1 MGMAFSFG
9 KYDGRHIDVVPRHYD
24 DRHTKVKGR
33 NMTSD
38 SRERMVRSAASLI
51 RSRGLNATSFSEV
64 LADSGAPRGSIY
76 HNFPEG
82 KEQLA
87 EDAIRWTSER
97 VLAHLRAGDA
107 VTGSDVLKRF
117 IAMWRQVVVT
127 SGGSAG
133 CVVAGVAI
141 DTDAREA
148 GQIDVVRSTFR
159 SWLRLLAEQLE
170 AVGVPS
176 ERAAPIALA
185 TLAGMEGALI
195 LCRAEGNAK
204 PLDTVAEELM
214 RLLPSETARPRRSRT
229 RRS

>member
-1 MGMAFSFG
+1 
-9 KYDGRHIDVVPRHYD
+9 
-24 DRHTKVKGR
+24 
-33 NMTSD
+33 MTSD

-51 RSRGLNATSFSEV
+51 RSRGLNATSFSDV

-76 HNFPEG
+76 HHFPEG

-87 EDAIRWTSER
+87 LDAIRWTSER
-97 VLAHLRAGDA
+97 VLAHLRAGTA
-107 VTGSDVLKRF
+107 VTASDVLKRF
-117 IAMWRQVVVT
+117 IAMWRQVVVA
-127 SGGSAG
+127 SGGAAG

-141 DTDAREA
+141 DTNAKEA
-148 GQIDVVRSTFR
+148 GHLDVVRSTFR
-159 SWLRLLAEQLE
+159 SWVALLTEQLE

-176 ERAAPIALA
+176 DRAKPIALT

-214 RLLPSETARPRRSRT
+214 RLLPPETSRPGPPGKRRG
-229 RRS
+229 

>member
-1 MGMAFSFG
+1 
-9 KYDGRHIDVVPRHYD
+9 
-24 DRHTKVKGR
+24 
-33 NMTSD
+33 MTSD

-64 LADSGAPRGSIY
+64 LAESGAPRGSIY
-76 HNFPEG
+76 HHFPQG

-97 VLAHLRAGDA
+97 VLAHLRAGAA
-107 VTGSDVLKRF
+107 VRASDVLKRF
-117 IAMWRQVVVT
+117 IAMWRQVVVA

-141 DTDAREA
+141 DTEASEA

-159 SWLRLLAEQLE
+159 SWVKVLAEQLE

-176 ERAAPIALA
+176 DRAAPIAVA
-185 TLAGMEGALI
+185 TVAGMEGALI

-214 RLLPSETARPRRSRT
+214 RLLPPETSRPGRTGT
-229 RRS
+229 RRG